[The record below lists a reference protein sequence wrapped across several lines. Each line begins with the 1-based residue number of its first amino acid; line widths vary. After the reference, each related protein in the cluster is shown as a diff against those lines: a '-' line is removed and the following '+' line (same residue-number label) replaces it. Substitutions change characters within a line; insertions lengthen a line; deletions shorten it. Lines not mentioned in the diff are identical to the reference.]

1 MNTATAQPI
10 YMRAQS
16 KYRSL
21 DDELPEPDYEA
32 LRQLLL
38 PYDSKVSLERAKA
51 IGEFLL
57 RVNLLANKAQMRYLD
72 KQAKQKIQGVN
83 NEERK

>member
-1 MNTATAQPI
+1 MSNATLQPM
-10 YMRAQS
+10 YTRAVS
-16 KYRSL
+16 KYRAL

-38 PYDSKVSLERAKA
+38 PYDSNISLERAKA

-57 RVNLLANKAQMRYLD
+57 RVNLLANKAQMRYLYKQD
-72 KQAKQKIQGVN
+72 KKGEAS
-83 NEERK
+83 NEKRS